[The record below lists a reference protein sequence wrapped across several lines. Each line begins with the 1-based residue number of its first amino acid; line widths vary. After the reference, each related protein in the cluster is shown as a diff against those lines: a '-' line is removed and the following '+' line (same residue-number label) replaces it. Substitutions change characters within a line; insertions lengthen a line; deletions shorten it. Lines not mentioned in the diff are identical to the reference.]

1 MARFVREQFRVRPLF
16 GDLPTVDDDDA
27 VRIAHRAQP
36 VRDDQY
42 RSPLADSLHVVLDD
56 ALGLVV
62 ERARRL
68 VENQDARVADQR
80 PGDGDAL
87 ALVAGESRTVFADE
101 RVVAFRQFEKRPITS
116 PASMTRSIPRRISG
130 ESGR

>member
-1 MARFVREQFRVRPLF
+1 MAGLPHQQLCMTALLDNLAPIQHHDPVGVPYRREAM
-16 GDLPTVDDDDA
+16 GDDDD
-27 VRIAHRAQP
+27 RA
-36 VRDDQY
+36 
-42 RSPLADSLHVVLDD
+42 PLADRFHVVLDD
-56 ALGLVV
+56 ALRLVV
-62 ERARRL
+62 QGAGGFI
-68 VENQDARVADQR
+68 ENQDARVADQR